1 MVQGL
6 EGGPSAQQLSLP
18 EPAARWSRVNQLSQI
33 SGLPPPPRG
42 EGRGRGRQSTWPP
55 GDLEASGVT
64 CEERSRPQATGKEH
78 SHRPLSE
85 RSPAPREPPPPPA
98 TSRPG
103 QALLSVLVGGGRPL
117 VLVTQAQHSPWPA
130 AGSLR
135 LLRQPRR
142 PGQPSTVRRGLFV
155 LWKLGWQRSQ
165 KKTPFL
171 SSERRSGFSQVGGRR
186 AVGE

>member
-85 RSPAPREPPPPPA
+85 RSPAPREPPRPRHLAPWPGPPLCPGRGRAATCPGHTGPA
-98 TSRPG
+98 LTMAGSG
-103 QALLSVLVGGGRPL
+103 QPAAPASA
-117 VLVTQAQHSPWPA
+117 TQARSAQHCEERLVCSLEAGLA
-130 AGSLR
+130 AF
-135 LLRQPRR
+135 PEEN
-142 PGQPSTVRRGLFV
+142 TIFI
-155 LWKLGWQRSQ
+155 K
-165 KKTPFL
+165 
-171 SSERRSGFSQVGGRR
+171 
-186 AVGE
+186 